1 MQQNATLQ
9 QSDERRL
16 LTLREVAR
24 LLRVAPNSV
33 RRWADSGLI
42 KSCRIGVRGDR
53 RFMAE
58 DIHSY
63 LKLAEGARR

>member
-16 LTLREVAR
+16 LTLREAAR
-24 LLRVAPNSV
+24 LLRVDPNSV
-33 RRWADSGLI
+33 RYWADSGLI
-42 KSCRIGVRGDR
+42 KNCRIGVRGDR

-63 LKLAEGARR
+63 LKSAEGARK